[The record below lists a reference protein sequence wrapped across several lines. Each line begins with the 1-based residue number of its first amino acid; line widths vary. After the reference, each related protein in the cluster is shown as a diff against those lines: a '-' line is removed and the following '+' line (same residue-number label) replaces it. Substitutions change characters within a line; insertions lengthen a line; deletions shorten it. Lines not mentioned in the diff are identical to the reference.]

1 MTPRERL
8 AAHVETLLDLPGAS
22 SARAVRIRRTP
33 DLEAYVSVELER
45 GGQRVAVGFR
55 RDELDALGRAVAEAR
70 RQLVGH
76 PAQDPKGIDP
86 VLLGERAPGLSMQ
99 RRRS

>member
-1 MTPRERL
+1 ML
-8 AAHVETLLDLPGAS
+8 AGHVETLLDLPGAPCS
-22 SARAVRIRRTP
+22 RAVRIRRTAA
-33 DLEAYVSVELER
+33 LEAYVSVELER
-45 GGQRVAVGFR
+45 DGQRVAVGFR

-86 VLLGERAPGLSMQ
+86 VLLGERAPGLTAPNG
-99 RRRS
+99 RRS

>member
-8 AAHVETLLDLPGAS
+8 AAHVETLVELPRSGGVC
-22 SARAVRIRRTP
+22 AVRIRRTP

-45 GGQRVAVGFR
+45 FGGRLAVGFR

-86 VLLGERAPGLSMQ
+86 VLLGRTP
-99 RRRS
+99 